1 MTVVVIDTVGDD
13 LKAGKSFYDS
23 CEIGVGDYF
32 VESLLADLHSL
43 KLYGGIHLR
52 QFGFYRM
59 LSKRFPFAIYYLKEQ
74 ETIFVYA
81 ILDMRR
87 NPSWLR
93 AELLRRE

>member
-59 LSKRFPFAIYYLKEQ
+59 LSKRLPFRDLLSERTGDDICL
-74 ETIFVYA
+74 
-81 ILDMRR
+81 R
-87 NPSWLR
+87 NPR
-93 AELLRRE
+93 HAEKPILAES